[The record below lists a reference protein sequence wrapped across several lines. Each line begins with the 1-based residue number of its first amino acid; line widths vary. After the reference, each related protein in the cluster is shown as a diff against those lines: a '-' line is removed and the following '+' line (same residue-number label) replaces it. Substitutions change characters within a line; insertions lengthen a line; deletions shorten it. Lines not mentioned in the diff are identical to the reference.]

1 MRSFKIPESVLI
13 RIQGRIAPR
22 YHPNSGIHLFKMVR
36 LSFPLNS
43 RESARLLSVRRTSS
57 GVIFAEGTFVF
68 KVRLA
73 PFRRF
78 TPATASLQDQEPATL
93 SITAFSLLCTTLFYL
108 YTCLLS
114 TVSLVSDGVKLLWS
128 FCLTTLPMLC
138 NQTPLPT
145 IRPDQDLCCSIDR
158 RIVLF
163 FFEYTPVPTTMNCIL

>member
-1 MRSFKIPESVLI
+1 LRSFKIPESVLI

-114 TVSLVSDGVKLLWS
+114 TVSLVSLFTCAV
-128 FCLTTLPMLC
+128 FLTAH
-138 NQTPLPT
+138 
-145 IRPDQDLCCSIDR
+145 R
-158 RIVLF
+158 
-163 FFEYTPVPTTMNCIL
+163 